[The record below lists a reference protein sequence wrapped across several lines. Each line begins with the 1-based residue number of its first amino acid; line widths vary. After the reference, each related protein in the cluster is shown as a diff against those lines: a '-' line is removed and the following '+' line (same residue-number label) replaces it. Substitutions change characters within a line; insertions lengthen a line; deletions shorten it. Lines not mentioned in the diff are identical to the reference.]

1 MIYAIKI
8 QKNLRIC
15 EFYCTFAPDLYPV
28 GAVYETKFYKHM
40 YVFITI
46 LIVIAAILL
55 TLLVLVQNS
64 KGGGLAA
71 GFASGNQVMGA
82 PKTADFLEKAT
93 WTLIALIVVFSIA
106 AVGFGKGQEEA
117 REDQSVIQVEQSAPA
132 AEVPAAEI
140 PTAEV
145 PAEGAE

>member
-1 MIYAIKI
+1 
-8 QKNLRIC
+8 
-15 EFYCTFAPDLYPV
+15 
-28 GAVYETKFYKHM
+28 M
-40 YVFITI
+40 YIFITV

-93 WTLIALIVVFSIA
+93 WTIIALIVFFSIA
-106 AVGFGKGQEEA
+106 AVGFSAGQKAAVAEE
-117 REDQSVIQVEQSAPA
+117 SVIVVDEPAAPAPA
-132 AEVPAAEI
+132 AEL
-140 PTAEV
+140 
-145 PAEGAE
+145 PAEPAEPAE

>member
-1 MIYAIKI
+1 
-8 QKNLRIC
+8 
-15 EFYCTFAPDLYPV
+15 
-28 GAVYETKFYKHM
+28 M

-82 PKTADFLEKAT
+82 PRTADFLEKAT
-93 WTLIALIVVFSIA
+93 WTLIAIIVFFSIA
-106 AVGFGKGQEEA
+106 ATGFVKGNQIAAEQ
-117 REDQSVIQVEQSAPA
+117 QSAIQVEEAPA
-132 AEVPAAEI
+132 AQ
-140 PTAEV
+140 
-145 PAEGAE
+145 PAEEMPAPEAD

>member
-1 MIYAIKI
+1 
-8 QKNLRIC
+8 
-15 EFYCTFAPDLYPV
+15 
-28 GAVYETKFYKHM
+28 M
-40 YVFITI
+40 YIFLTI

-93 WTLIALIVVFSIA
+93 WTIIALIIVFSIA
-106 AVGFGKGQEEA
+106 AVGFSKGQEAVSNEEPA
-117 REDQSVIQVEQSAPA
+117 IVVDDVPVAPAAPA
-132 AEVPAAEI
+132 AEL
-140 PTAEV
+140 
-145 PAEGAE
+145 PAEPAE

>member
-1 MIYAIKI
+1 
-8 QKNLRIC
+8 
-15 EFYCTFAPDLYPV
+15 
-28 GAVYETKFYKHM
+28 M
-40 YVFITI
+40 YVFLTI

-82 PKTADFLEKAT
+82 PKTADFLEKTT

-106 AVGFGKGQEEA
+106 AVGFSKGRQA
-117 REDQSVIQVEQSAPA
+117 AAEDQSVIVVDETPAAQPA
-132 AEVPAAEI
+132 AEF
-140 PTAEV
+140 PTE
-145 PAEGAE
+145 PAE